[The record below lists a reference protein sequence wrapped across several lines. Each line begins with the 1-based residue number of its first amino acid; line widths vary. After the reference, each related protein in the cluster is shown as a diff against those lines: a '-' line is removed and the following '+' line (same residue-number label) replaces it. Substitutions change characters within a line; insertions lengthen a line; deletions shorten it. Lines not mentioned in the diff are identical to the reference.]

1 MPRAQDALERP
12 TYSEPK
18 GRHCNLGRFLGVMRP
33 PEDAAGE
40 AMAAQ
45 IVRFFS
51 LLFVGL
57 ALAPGLAH
65 VLQLP
70 HKINL
75 SGEDYL
81 RAQQLYAGWAWLGLV
96 MLGALISTFLLSVLV
111 RDRLRQFALACI
123 ALGSVFVTQVIFWM
137 FTFPVNQQTQNWTML
152 PVNWMTLRERWEYSH
167 ATAAV
172 FDLIA
177 FIAIVLAVLAAVG
190 HPQDAPMR
198 WKPQAEGTAA
208 GRAEGVVGRALER
221 RQQQPPA

>member
-1 MPRAQDALERP
+1 
-12 TYSEPK
+12 
-18 GRHCNLGRFLGVMRP
+18 MRP

-40 AMAAQ
+40 GMAAQ

-57 ALAPGLAH
+57 TLAPGLAH

-70 HKINL
+70 HKMSL

-81 RAQQLYAGWAWLGLV
+81 RVQQLYAGWAWLGLLV
-96 MLGALISTFLLSVLV
+96 LGALISTFLLTVFV
-111 RDRLRQFALACI
+111 RTRLRQFVLACI

-137 FTFPVNQQTQNWTML
+137 FTYPVNQQTHNWTML
-152 PVNWMTLRERWEYSH
+152 PVNWMTLRERWEFSH

-198 WKPQAEGTAA
+198 WTP
-208 GRAEGVVGRALER
+208 RATEGVVGRALER
-221 RQQQPPA
+221 RQQQPRA

>member
-1 MPRAQDALERP
+1 
-12 TYSEPK
+12 
-18 GRHCNLGRFLGVMRP
+18 
-33 PEDAAGE
+33 
-40 AMAAQ
+40 MAAQ

-65 VLQLP
+65 VLQMP
-70 HKINL
+70 HKMNL

-96 MLGALISTFLLSVLV
+96 ALGALISTFLLTVLV

-137 FTFPVNQQTQNWTML
+137 FTFPVNQQTQNWTVL
-152 PVNWMTLRERWEYSH
+152 PVNWMTLRERWEFSH

-198 WKPQAEGTAA
+198 WKPQAEAA
-208 GRAEGVVGRALER
+208 VGRAEGVVGRALER
-221 RQQQPPA
+221 RQQQPRA

>member
-1 MPRAQDALERP
+1 
-12 TYSEPK
+12 
-18 GRHCNLGRFLGVMRP
+18 
-33 PEDAAGE
+33 
-40 AMAAQ
+40 MAAQ

-70 HKINL
+70 HKMDL

-81 RAQQLYAGWAWLGLV
+81 RVQQLYAGWSWLGIV
-96 MLGALISTFLLSVLV
+96 VLGALVSTFLLTVFV
-111 RDRLRQFALACI
+111 RTRLRQFVLASI

-137 FTFPVNQQTQNWTML
+137 FTFPVNQQTHNWTML
-152 PVNWMTLRERWEYSH
+152 PVNWMTLRERWEFSH

-198 WKPQAEGTAA
+198 WTTGADTAPP
-208 GRAEGVVGRALER
+208 EGVVGRALAR
-221 RQQQPPA
+221 RQQPRA